1 MYFPPLT
8 LSTLSFKLPRIVC
21 AGIGPLQLAIVL
33 GISLKKNIYSFKIDI
48 RICVMSQSSC
58 HEMFQHRV
66 QNENSGKHMT
76 LCLLYGEY
84 PIPAHQN
91 TQ

>member
-1 MYFPPLT
+1 MGIVCENTTPGTELT
-8 LSTLSFKLPRIVC
+8 RHFC
-21 AGIGPLQLAIVL
+21 AGIGPLQLAVVL
-33 GISLKKNIYSFKIDI
+33 VISLKTIYSFKIDI

-76 LCLLYGEY
+76 LFLLYGEY